1 MYLHPHAIALATIAK
16 RQSFDLWLDRFILFH
31 ILPEKLGD
39 RPRDCA
45 SNLHNIRLFFA
56 NNVTFRDGHF
66 GDRPQISGVR
76 HIAANVV
83 RARTRRERRERQEA
97 GPT

>member
-16 RQSFDLWLDRFILFH
+16 RQSFDLWLDRFMLFH

-45 SNLHNIRLFFA
+45 GNLHNIRLFFA
-56 NNVTFRDGHF
+56 NNATFRNGRF
-66 GDRPQISGVR
+66 GGKTLVFGSRGVDLGLR
-76 HIAANVV
+76 ICA
-83 RARTRRERRERQEA
+83 T
-97 GPT
+97 T